1 MNIVYPT
8 VYCIRTHKYNT
19 MFSSLFSCTS
29 TKGSSQIANPVV
41 APSET
46 TTSGATTSETTT
58 TETTATAN
66 NDPCTILRHINTD
79 DIKYFSFQGL
89 TFDAKACNIY
99 DGDTFSAVFVF
110 RGEPIKYRCRCM
122 GYDSPEMK
130 PPLSKP
136 NRDEEMKHAKI
147 AKARFTELLQKS
159 PDGLIKLECLAFEK
173 YGRILV
179 NVYNNVDHDS
189 LNTIMVREGHGKA
202 YDGGHKGEWD
212 FDHAEK

>member
-1 MNIVYPT
+1 
-8 VYCIRTHKYNT
+8 

-29 TKGSSQIANPVV
+29 TKGSSQIANPVAA
-41 APSET
+41 APSGA
-46 TTSGATTSETTT
+46 TTSGATTSGATPSETTT
-58 TETTATAN
+58 TAN
-66 NDPCTILRHINTD
+66 NDACTILRHINTD

>member
-1 MNIVYPT
+1 
-8 VYCIRTHKYNT
+8 

-29 TKGSSQIANPVV
+29 TKGSSQIANPVAV
-41 APSET
+41 PTGVVTPSGTTPSGT
-46 TTSGATTSETTT
+46 TTSGTTPSRTTPSGT
-58 TETTATAN
+58 TKN
-66 NDPCTILRHINTD
+66 NDACAILSHLNTD
-79 DIKYFSFQGL
+79 DIKYFSFNGL

-159 PDGLIKLECLAFEK
+159 PDGLIKIECLAFEK

-212 FDHAEK
+212 FDHTEK

>member
-1 MNIVYPT
+1 
-8 VYCIRTHKYNT
+8 

-29 TKGSSQIANPVV
+29 KSNTNSSQIVNPV
-41 APSET
+41 AP
-46 TTSGATTSETTT
+46 TTSAPPLP
-58 TETTATAN
+58 
-66 NDPCTILRHINTD
+66 NDPCSILAHLNTD
-79 DIKYFSFQGL
+79 DVKYFSFQGL

-136 NRDEEMKHAKI
+136 NREEEMKHAKI

-159 PDGLIKLECLAFEK
+159 PDGLIKLECLGFEK

>member
-1 MNIVYPT
+1 
-8 VYCIRTHKYNT
+8 

-29 TKGSSQIANPVV
+29 TKGSIQIANPV
-41 APSET
+41 AAISGTTTSET
-46 TTSGATTSETTT
+46 TTSGT
-58 TETTATAN
+58 TAN
-66 NDPCTILRHINTD
+66 NDACTILRHLNTD